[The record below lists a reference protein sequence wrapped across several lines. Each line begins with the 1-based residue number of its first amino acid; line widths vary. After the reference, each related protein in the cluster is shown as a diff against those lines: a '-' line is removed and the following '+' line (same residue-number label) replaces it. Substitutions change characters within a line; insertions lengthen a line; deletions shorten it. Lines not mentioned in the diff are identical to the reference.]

1 MMATG
6 KALVTHA
13 SDDGDLEAPQAMRRE
28 DRPPSLINTAGHVC
42 WLVAYLLRWI
52 FYKVDEWLIYL
63 RSRWRRQVD
72 YYESIDQH
80 LFKQLF
86 R

>member
-1 MMATG
+1 MCA
-6 KALVTHA
+6 
-13 SDDGDLEAPQAMRRE
+13 
-28 DRPPSLINTAGHVC
+28 C

-63 RSRWRRQVD
+63 RWRWRTKVD
-72 YYESIDQH
+72 YYESIDHH
-80 LFKQLF
+80 LFKQLV